1 MPYVNGKYVNYA
13 FSYQECKEMV
23 ELCKQAMIDLVSG
36 QAQEYTIGS
45 RSVKFFSLRQA
56 QDMLN
61 FFSGELRKY
70 ELDTRPPR
78 SVAVVPR
85 DT

>member
-1 MPYVNGKYVNYA
+1 MPYVNGRYVNYA
-13 FSYQECKEMV
+13 FSRNECAEMV
-23 ELCKQAMIDLVSG
+23 EVCKKAIIDIMNG
-36 QAQEYTIGS
+36 QAQEYSIST
-45 RSVKFFSLRQA
+45 RSVKFISLEHA

-70 ELDTRPPR
+70 EIGSRPPR